1 MPGKRSLNPTVI
13 PSAKRERKAI
23 TLDIKLEVLRRFEVG
38 EKLSQIAKAL
48 GLAVST
54 VATIRDNKEKIK
66 ASSRIATPLRASRLT
81 RHRSAVMENMER
93 LLSVWLEDQSQR
105 NVPLSVS
112 IIQEKAKSLFDDLQR
127 EQGES
132 SQAEKFNASKGWFA
146 RFKERHCL
154 PHFKMNSTPLSS
166 NVDAYPE
173 VLKSIIEEG
182 EYTPQQVFNVDETG
196 LYWKRMP
203 EGTFISVEEKA
214 EPGFKSSKDR
224 LMLLLGGNAAGDFK
238 LKPLLVY
245 HLENPAALKGYSKPN
260 LPVIWRSNKKAW
272 ATRGIFHEWFTYFF
286 CPAVEK
292 YCAQNNLTTKAL
304 LILDSAPC
312 HPVNLSDLSDNVR
325 VEYLHD
331 STADAVQP
339 MGQGVASAFKAHYLK
354 RTFEHILEATGGED
368 KATIR
373 EFWRNYDIMDAVD
386 NIAVAWEELKPAT
399 MNNVWKKIWPECV
412 RFQSFSQTDSIAWLQ
427 QNIVT
432 LAKNMAFEEVINA
445 DVGQL
450 LRSHEEDLSNEE
462 LMQLEQERKAGEE
475 ESEDDPAALR
485 QLTTEALSVAFS
497 HFEAGLQILTSNSP
511 HDEWKLKVSRAINDA
526 INCYRELY
534 NEKKRRSKQLS

>member
-1 MPGKRSLNPTVI
+1 MPGKRSLNASAI

-66 ASSRIATPLRASRLT
+66 ANSQIATPLRASRLT
-81 RHRSAVMENMER
+81 RHRSAVMETMER
-93 LLSVWLEDQSQR
+93 LLHVWLEDQSQR
-105 NVPLSVS
+105 NVPLSVTV
-112 IIQEKAKSLFDDLQR
+112 IQEKAKSLFDDLQR
-127 EQGES
+127 ERGAS
-132 SQAEKFNASKGWFA
+132 SPTEKFTASKGWFV

-154 PHFKMNSTPLSS
+154 PHFKINSTAPGNKDL
-166 NVDAYPE
+166 YPE
-173 VLKSIIEEG
+173 ALRSIIEEG

-214 EPGFKSSKDR
+214 EPGFKSSRDR

-245 HLENPAALKGYSKPN
+245 HLENPKALKGYSKPN

-272 ATRGIFHEWFTYFF
+272 ATRSIFQEWFTYFF
-286 CPAVEK
+286 CPAVER
-292 YCAQNNLTTKAL
+292 YCAQNNLTHKAL
-304 LILDSAPC
+304 LILDNAPC

-331 STADAVQP
+331 STADSIQP
-339 MGQGVASAFKAHYLK
+339 MGQGIASAFKAHYVR
-354 RTFEHILEATGGED
+354 RTFEHILEATDGED
-368 KATIR
+368 TATIR
-373 EFWRNYDIMDAVD
+373 EFWRNYSIMDAVD
-386 NIAVAWEELKPAT
+386 NIALAWEALRPAT
-399 MNNVWKKIWPECV
+399 MNSVWKKIWPECV
-412 RFQSFSQTDSIAWLQ
+412 RFQSVSQADNIAQLQ
-427 QNIVT
+427 QDIVS
-432 LAKNMAFEEVINA
+432 LAKNVAFEEVVEA
-445 DVGQL
+445 DVDQL
-450 LRSHEEDLSNEE
+450 LRSHEEDLSNKE
-462 LMQLEQERKAGEE
+462 LMQLEQEPAEE
-475 ESEDDPAALR
+475 ESEDAPPALR
-485 QLTTEALSVAFS
+485 QLTTGRLSAAFS
-497 HFEAGLQILTSNSP
+497 HFEAGLQVLTSDGRN
-511 HDEWKLKVSRAINDA
+511 DDWKLKVSGAINDA

-534 NEKKRRSKQLS
+534 NEKRRRSKQLS

>member
-66 ASSRIATPLRASRLT
+66 ASSQIATPLRASRLT

-399 MNNVWKKIWPECV
+399 MNNIALHG
-412 RFQSFSQTDSIAWLQ
+412 FSK
-427 QNIVT
+427 T
-432 LAKNMAFEEVINA
+432 L
-445 DVGQL
+445 
-450 LRSHEEDLSNEE
+450 
-462 LMQLEQERKAGEE
+462 
-475 ESEDDPAALR
+475 
-485 QLTTEALSVAFS
+485 
-497 HFEAGLQILTSNSP
+497 
-511 HDEWKLKVSRAINDA
+511 
-526 INCYRELY
+526 
-534 NEKKRRSKQLS
+534 

>member
-1 MPGKRSLNPTVI
+1 MPGKRPLNAAVI
-13 PSAKRERKAI
+13 TGAKRERKAI

-66 ASSRIATPLRASRLT
+66 ANSQIATPLRASRLT
-81 RHRSAVMENMER
+81 RHRSAVMETMER
-93 LLSVWLEDQSQR
+93 LLHVWLEDQSQR
-105 NVPLSVS
+105 NVPLSVT

-127 EQGES
+127 ERGGS
-132 SQAEKFNASKGWFA
+132 SQTEKFSASKGWFV
-146 RFKERHCL
+146 RFKERHFL
-154 PHFKMNSTPLSS
+154 PHFNMDGTAPGNKG
-166 NVDAYPE
+166 VYPE
-173 VLKSIIEEG
+173 VLRSIIEEG
-182 EYTPQQVFNVDETG
+182 KYTPQQVFNVDETG

-203 EGTFISVEEKA
+203 EGMFISVEEKA
-214 EPGFKSSKDR
+214 EPGFKPSKDR

-245 HLENPAALKGYSKPN
+245 HLENPRSLKGYSKPN

-272 ATRGIFHEWFTYFF
+272 ATRSIFQEWFIYFF

-292 YCAQNNLTTKAL
+292 YCAQNHLTNKAL

-312 HPVNLSDLSDNVR
+312 HPVNLGDLSDNVR

-331 STADAVQP
+331 SAADSVQP
-339 MGQGVASAFKAHYLK
+339 MGQGITSIFKAHYVK
-354 RTFEHILEATGGED
+354 RTFEHILEATDGED
-368 KATIR
+368 TATIR
-373 EFWRNYDIMDAVD
+373 GFWRNYSIMDAVD
-386 NIAVAWEELKPAT
+386 NVAVAWEELRPAT
-399 MNNVWKKIWPECV
+399 MNSVWKKIWPECV
-412 RFQSFSQTDSIAWLQ
+412 HFQSVSQTDNIAQLQ

-432 LAKNMAFEEVINA
+432 LAKNVAFEGAVEA
-445 DVGQL
+445 DVDQL

-462 LMQLEQERKAGEE
+462 LMQLEQEPVGEG
-475 ESEDDPAALR
+475 ESEEVPPALR
-485 QLTTEALSVAFS
+485 QLTTGELSAAFS
-497 HFEAGLQILTSNSP
+497 HFEAGLQVLTSNSP
-511 HDEWKLKVSRAINDA
+511 DAEWKVQVSRAINDA

-534 NEKKRRSKQLS
+534 EERQRRSKQLS